1 MSKFKTI
8 TENGKIYN
16 SFIGK
21 LKVLAEK
28 DGWRQKA
35 ELWLLNDITNNNDWR
50 YERLEEHRGLFA
62 KTPILVAYVGD
73 KIGDGHNFRQINNP
87 DGSVVASF
95 MSSTAERIVG
105 FFDDDSDIRIEEK
118 DGKKWIVGIGYIWQ
132 WYAQELVAKIKKQ
145 GLDGMSIS
153 IETLIDEMHKEGS
166 TEVFTKYQILGTTIL
181 GDDVAPAVTGAYIK
195 ALSAL
200 GVDKIRE
207 ETLKVA
213 SMQKQNQNQNPQTKT
228 KKENKVTM
236 KLKDLKNGK
245 FNGFRVVGVDG
256 EKVAL
261 LSLDKNDAYVSTA
274 VQDNGE
280 IVEGVKTAVNATVVF
295 GEGENE
301 VKVALDAVI
310 DDLTTENAGLK
321 AELNSVKESKET
333 VEKSLKTMQ
342 DAEMA
347 RRKEAVKNAVRDQL
361 EKNRENSNADIA
373 DNECD
378 DLLTD
383 EKVAK
388 YAEMEEDGK
397 FVGDEKARCD
407 VDARCMSKIREQNKA
422 RMQKTF
428 AWEDHKS
435 NSDTGNGGDDV
446 QSLIDKMTNQGIQ

>member
-8 TENGKIYN
+8 TENGKTYN

-21 LKVLAEK
+21 LKILAEK

-50 YERLEEHRGLFA
+50 FERLEEHKNLFA

-73 KIGDGHNFRQINNP
+73 KIGDGHNFREVSNP
-87 DGSVVASF
+87 DGSVIASF

-105 FFDDDSDIRIEEK
+105 FFDNDSDIRIEEK

-153 IETLIDEMHKEGS
+153 IETLVDEKHKEGS

-181 GDDVAPAVTGAYIK
+181 GDDVAPAVTGANIR

-207 ETLKVA
+207 ETLRVA
-213 SMQKQNQNQNPQTKT
+213 SMQEQKQKNPQSKT
-228 KKENKVTM
+228 KKENKVTVM

-261 LSLDKNDAYVSTA
+261 LSLDKNDAFVSTA

-310 DDLTTENAGLK
+310 EDLTAENAELK
-321 AELNSVKESKET
+321 AELNSVKEGKEA

-347 RRKEAVKNAVRDQL
+347 RRKEAVKNAVREQL
-361 EKNRENSNADIA
+361 AKNRENSLADIA

-388 YAEMEEDGK
+388 YSEMEEDGK

-407 VDARCMSKIREQNKA
+407 VDARCMSIIREQNKA
-422 RMQKTF
+422 KMQKAF
-428 AWEDHKS
+428 AWEIPKT
-435 NSDTGNGGDDV
+435 NSDKNNGGDDV
-446 QSLIDKMTNQGIQ
+446 QNLIDKMTNQ

>member
-8 TENGKIYN
+8 TENGKTYN

-21 LKVLAEK
+21 LKILAEK

-50 YERLEEHRGLFA
+50 YERLEEHKNLFA

-73 KIGDGHNFRQINNP
+73 KIGDGHNFREVSNP
-87 DGSVVASF
+87 DGSVIASF

-105 FFDDDSDIRIEEK
+105 FFDNDSDIRIEEK

-132 WYAQELVAKIKKQ
+132 WYAQELVEKIKKQ

-153 IETLIDEMHKEGS
+153 IETLVDEMHKEGS

-181 GDDVAPAVTGAYIK
+181 GDDVAPAVTGANIR

-207 ETLKVA
+207 ETLRVA
-213 SMQKQNQNQNPQTKT
+213 SMQEQKQKNPQSKT
-228 KKENKVTM
+228 KKENKVTVM
-236 KLKDLKNGK
+236 KLKDLK
-245 FNGFRVVGVDG
+245 NGFRVVGVDG

-261 LSLDKNDAYVSTA
+261 LSLDKNDAFVSTV

-310 DDLTTENAGLK
+310 EDLTAENAELK
-321 AELNSVKESKET
+321 AELNSVKEGKEA

-347 RRKEAVKNAVRDQL
+347 RRKEAVKNAVREQL
-361 EKNRENSNADIA
+361 AKNRENSLADIA

-388 YAEMEEDGK
+388 YSEMEEDSK

-407 VDARCMSKIREQNKA
+407 VDARCMSIIREQNKA
-422 RMQKTF
+422 KMQKAF
-428 AWEDHKS
+428 AWEIPKT
-435 NSDTGNGGDDV
+435 NSDKNNGGDDV
-446 QSLIDKMTNQGIQ
+446 QNLIDKMTNQ

>member
-8 TENGKIYN
+8 TENGKTYN

-21 LKVLAEK
+21 LKILAEK

-50 YERLEEHRGLFA
+50 YERLEEHKNLFA

-73 KIGDGHNFRQINNP
+73 KIGDGHNFREVSNP
-87 DGSVVASF
+87 DGSVIASF

-105 FFDDDSDIRIEEK
+105 FFDNDSDIRIEEK

-132 WYAQELVAKIKKQ
+132 WYAQELVEKIKKQ

-153 IETLIDEMHKEGS
+153 IETLVDEMHKEGS

-181 GDDVAPAVTGAYIK
+181 GDDVAPAVTGANIR

-207 ETLKVA
+207 ETLRVA
-213 SMQKQNQNQNPQTKT
+213 SMQEQKQKNPQSKT
-228 KKENKVTM
+228 KKENKVTVM

-261 LSLDKNDAYVSTA
+261 LSLDKNDAFVSTA

-310 DDLTTENAGLK
+310 EDLTAENAELK
-321 AELNSVKESKET
+321 AELNSVKEGKEA

-347 RRKEAVKNAVRDQL
+347 RRKEAVKNAVREQL
-361 EKNRENSNADIA
+361 SKNRENSLADIA

-388 YAEMEEDGK
+388 YSEMEEDGK

-407 VDARCMSKIREQNKA
+407 VDARCMSIIREQNKA
-422 RMQKTF
+422 KMQKAF
-428 AWEDHKS
+428 AWEIPKT
-435 NSDTGNGGDDV
+435 NSDKNNGGDDV
-446 QSLIDKMTNQGIQ
+446 QNLIDKMTNQ

>member
-236 KLKDLKNGK
+236 KL
-245 FNGFRVVGVDG
+245 
-256 EKVAL
+256 
-261 LSLDKNDAYVSTA
+261 
-274 VQDNGE
+274 
-280 IVEGVKTAVNATVVF
+280 
-295 GEGENE
+295 
-301 VKVALDAVI
+301 
-310 DDLTTENAGLK
+310 
-321 AELNSVKESKET
+321 
-333 VEKSLKTMQ
+333 
-342 DAEMA
+342 
-347 RRKEAVKNAVRDQL
+347 
-361 EKNRENSNADIA
+361 
-373 DNECD
+373 
-378 DLLTD
+378 
-383 EKVAK
+383 
-388 YAEMEEDGK
+388 
-397 FVGDEKARCD
+397 
-407 VDARCMSKIREQNKA
+407 
-422 RMQKTF
+422 
-428 AWEDHKS
+428 
-435 NSDTGNGGDDV
+435 
-446 QSLIDKMTNQGIQ
+446 

>member
-8 TENGKIYN
+8 TENGKTYN

-21 LKVLAEK
+21 LKILAEK

-50 YERLEEHRGLFA
+50 YERLEEHKNLFA

-73 KIGDGHNFRQINNP
+73 KIGDGHNFREVSNP
-87 DGSVVASF
+87 DGSVIASF

-105 FFDDDSDIRIEEK
+105 FFDNDRDIRIEEK

-132 WYAQELVAKIKKQ
+132 WYAQELVEKIKKQ

-153 IETLIDEMHKEGS
+153 IETLVDEMHKEGS

-181 GDDVAPAVTGAYIK
+181 GDDVAPAVTGANIR

-207 ETLKVA
+207 ETLRVA
-213 SMQKQNQNQNPQTKT
+213 SMQEQKQKNPQSKT
-228 KKENKVTM
+228 KKENKVTVM

-261 LSLDKNDAYVSTA
+261 LSLDKNDAFVSTA

-310 DDLTTENAGLK
+310 EDLTAENAELK
-321 AELNSVKESKET
+321 AELNSVKEGKEA

-347 RRKEAVKNAVRDQL
+347 RRKEAVKNAVREQL
-361 EKNRENSNADIA
+361 AKNRENSLADIA

-388 YAEMEEDGK
+388 YSEMEEDGK

-407 VDARCMSKIREQNKA
+407 VDARCMSIIREQNKA
-422 RMQKTF
+422 KMQKAF
-428 AWEDHKS
+428 AWEIPKT
-435 NSDTGNGGDDV
+435 NSDKNNGGDDV
-446 QSLIDKMTNQGIQ
+446 QNLIDKMTNQ

>member
-8 TENGKIYN
+8 TENGKTYN

-21 LKVLAEK
+21 LKILAEK

-50 YERLEEHRGLFA
+50 YERLEEHKNLFA

-73 KIGDGHNFRQINNP
+73 KIGDGHNFREVSNP
-87 DGSVVASF
+87 DGSVIASF

-105 FFDDDSDIRIEEK
+105 FFDNDSDIRIEEK

-132 WYAQELVAKIKKQ
+132 WYAQELVEKIKKQ

-153 IETLIDEMHKEGS
+153 IETLVDEMHKEGS

-181 GDDVAPAVTGAYIK
+181 GDDVAPAVTGANIR

-207 ETLKVA
+207 ETLRVA
-213 SMQKQNQNQNPQTKT
+213 SMQEQKQKNPQSKT
-228 KKENKVTM
+228 KKENKVTVM

-261 LSLDKNDAYVSTA
+261 LSLDKNDAFVSTA

-310 DDLTTENAGLK
+310 EDLTAENAELK
-321 AELNSVKESKET
+321 AELNSVKEGKEA

-347 RRKEAVKNAVRDQL
+347 RRKEAVKNAVREQL
-361 EKNRENSNADIA
+361 AKNRENSLADIA

-388 YAEMEEDGK
+388 YSEMEEDGK

-407 VDARCMSKIREQNKA
+407 VDARCMSIIREQNKA
-422 RMQKTF
+422 KMQKAF
-428 AWEDHKS
+428 AWEIPKT
-435 NSDTGNGGDDV
+435 NSGKNNGGDDV
-446 QSLIDKMTNQGIQ
+446 QNLIDKMTNQ

>member
-8 TENGKIYN
+8 TENGKTYN

-21 LKVLAEK
+21 LKILAEK

-50 YERLEEHRGLFA
+50 YERLEEHKNLFA

-73 KIGDGHNFRQINNP
+73 KIGDGHNFREVSNP
-87 DGSVVASF
+87 DGSVIASF

-105 FFDDDSDIRIEEK
+105 FFDNDSDIRIEEK

-153 IETLIDEMHKEGS
+153 IETLVDEMHKEGS

-181 GDDVAPAVTGAYIK
+181 GDDVAPAVTGANIR

-207 ETLKVA
+207 ETLRVA
-213 SMQKQNQNQNPQTKT
+213 SMQEQKQKNPQSKT
-228 KKENKVTM
+228 KKENKVTVM

-261 LSLDKNDAYVSTA
+261 LSLDKNDAFVSTA

-310 DDLTTENAGLK
+310 EDLTAENAELK
-321 AELNSVKESKET
+321 AELNSVKEGKEA

-347 RRKEAVKNAVRDQL
+347 RRKEAVKNAVREQL
-361 EKNRENSNADIA
+361 AKNRENSLADIA

-388 YAEMEEDGK
+388 YSEMEEDGK

-407 VDARCMSKIREQNKA
+407 VDARCMSIIREQNKA
-422 RMQKTF
+422 KMQKAF
-428 AWEDHKS
+428 AWEIPKT
-435 NSDTGNGGDDV
+435 NSDKNNGGDDV
-446 QSLIDKMTNQGIQ
+446 QNLIDKMTNQ

>member
-8 TENGKIYN
+8 TENGKTYN

-21 LKVLAEK
+21 LKILAEK

-50 YERLEEHRGLFA
+50 YERLEEHKNLFA

-73 KIGDGHNFRQINNP
+73 KIGDGHNFREVSNP
-87 DGSVVASF
+87 DGSVIASF

-105 FFDDDSDIRIEEK
+105 FFDNDNDIRIEEK

-153 IETLIDEMHKEGS
+153 IETLVDEMHKEGS

-181 GDDVAPAVTGAYIK
+181 GDDVAPAVTGANIR

-207 ETLKVA
+207 ETLRVA
-213 SMQKQNQNQNPQTKT
+213 SMQEQKQKNPQSKT
-228 KKENKVTM
+228 KKENKVTVM

-261 LSLDKNDAYVSTA
+261 LSLDKNDAFVSTA

-310 DDLTTENAGLK
+310 EDLTAENAELK
-321 AELNSVKESKET
+321 AELNSVKEGKEA

-347 RRKEAVKNAVRDQL
+347 RRKEAVKNAIREQL
-361 EKNRENSNADIA
+361 AKNRENSLADIA

-388 YAEMEEDGK
+388 YSEMEEDGK

-407 VDARCMSKIREQNKA
+407 VDARCMSIIREQNKA
-422 RMQKTF
+422 KMQKAF
-428 AWEDHKS
+428 AWEIPKT
-435 NSDTGNGGDDV
+435 NSDKNNGGDDV
-446 QSLIDKMTNQGIQ
+446 QNLIDKMTNQ

>member
-8 TENGKIYN
+8 TENGKTYN

-21 LKVLAEK
+21 LKILAEK

-50 YERLEEHRGLFA
+50 YERLEEHKNLFA

-73 KIGDGHNFRQINNP
+73 KIGDGHNFREVSNP
-87 DGSVVASF
+87 DGSVIASF

-105 FFDDDSDIRIEEK
+105 FFDNDRDIRIEEK

-153 IETLIDEMHKEGS
+153 IETLVDEMHKEGS

-181 GDDVAPAVTGAYIK
+181 GDDVAPAVTGANIR

-207 ETLKVA
+207 ETLRVA
-213 SMQKQNQNQNPQTKT
+213 SMQEQKQKNPQSKT
-228 KKENKVTM
+228 KKENKVTVM

-261 LSLDKNDAYVSTA
+261 LSLDKNDAFVSTA

-310 DDLTTENAGLK
+310 EDLTAENAELK
-321 AELNSVKESKET
+321 AELNSVKEGKEA

-347 RRKEAVKNAVRDQL
+347 RRKEAVKNAVREQL
-361 EKNRENSNADIA
+361 AKNRENSLADIA

-388 YAEMEEDGK
+388 YSEMEEDGK

-407 VDARCMSKIREQNKA
+407 VDARCMSIIREQNKA
-422 RMQKTF
+422 KMQKAF
-428 AWEDHKS
+428 AWEIPKT
-435 NSDTGNGGDDV
+435 NSDKNNGGDDV
-446 QSLIDKMTNQGIQ
+446 QNLIDKMTNQ

>member
-8 TENGKIYN
+8 TENGKTYN

-21 LKVLAEK
+21 LKILAEK

-50 YERLEEHRGLFA
+50 YERLEEHKNLFA

-73 KIGDGHNFRQINNP
+73 KIGDGHNFREVSNP
-87 DGSVVASF
+87 DGSVIASF

-105 FFDDDSDIRIEEK
+105 FFDNDSDIRIEEK

-132 WYAQELVAKIKKQ
+132 WYAQELVEKIKKQ

-153 IETLIDEMHKEGS
+153 IETLVDEMHKEGS

-181 GDDVAPAVTGAYIK
+181 GDDVAPAVTGANIR

-207 ETLKVA
+207 ETLRVA
-213 SMQKQNQNQNPQTKT
+213 SMQEQKQKNPQSKT
-228 KKENKVTM
+228 KKENKVTVM

-261 LSLDKNDAYVSTA
+261 LSLDKNDAFVSTA

-310 DDLTTENAGLK
+310 EDLTAENAEFK
-321 AELNSVKESKET
+321 AELNSVKEGKEA

-347 RRKEAVKNAVRDQL
+347 RRKEAVKNAVREQL
-361 EKNRENSNADIA
+361 AKNRENSLADIA

-388 YAEMEEDGK
+388 YSEMEEDGK

-407 VDARCMSKIREQNKA
+407 VDARCMSIIREQNKA
-422 RMQKTF
+422 KMQKAF
-428 AWEDHKS
+428 AWEIPKT
-435 NSDTGNGGDDV
+435 NSDKNNGGDDV
-446 QSLIDKMTNQGIQ
+446 QNLIDKMTNQ

>member
-8 TENGKIYN
+8 TENGKTYN

-21 LKVLAEK
+21 LKILAEK

-50 YERLEEHRGLFA
+50 YERLEEHKNLFA

-73 KIGDGHNFRQINNP
+73 KIGDGHNFREVSNP
-87 DGSVVASF
+87 DGSVIASF

-105 FFDDDSDIRIEEK
+105 FFDNDSDIRIEEK

-132 WYAQELVAKIKKQ
+132 WYAQELVEKIKKQ

-153 IETLIDEMHKEGS
+153 IETLVDEMHKEGS

-181 GDDVAPAVTGAYIK
+181 GDDVAPAVTGANIR

-207 ETLKVA
+207 ETLRVA
-213 SMQKQNQNQNPQTKT
+213 SMQEQKQKNPQSKT
-228 KKENKVTM
+228 KKENKVTVM

-261 LSLDKNDAYVSTA
+261 LSLDKNDAFVSTA

-310 DDLTTENAGLK
+310 EDLTAENAELK
-321 AELNSVKESKET
+321 AELNSVKEGKEA

-347 RRKEAVKNAVRDQL
+347 RRKEAVKNAVREQL
-361 EKNRENSNADIA
+361 AKNRENSLADIA

-388 YAEMEEDGK
+388 YSEMEEDGK

-407 VDARCMSKIREQNKA
+407 VDARCMSIIREQNKA
-422 RMQKTF
+422 KMQKAF
-428 AWEDHKS
+428 AWEIPKT
-435 NSDTGNGGDDV
+435 NSDENNGGDDV
-446 QSLIDKMTNQGIQ
+446 QNLIDKMTNQ